1 MCPDHQKNAPPDAP
15 AEAAVGPPGESPG
28 ESSGA
33 GPEATSEPQPPA
45 PRIAIVGRPNV
56 GKSTLLN
63 RMVGSRVSIVEPT
76 AGVTRDRVTVQA
88 CLTTGE
94 GQRWFEVV
102 DTGGIGIVDRDDLG
116 PHVEGQVAAAL
127 AGAHLILFLVDVREG
142 ITPLD
147 QEVAA
152 RLRGVEI
159 PVVLVVNKCE
169 GTDLEWDVDE
179 FRRLGFH
186 DGPFALS
193 AQNGGGLG
201 ELYDRIG
208 SLLPWAPEERPGRE
222 PTLKLAV
229 VGRRNAGKS
238 TLINRLAR
246 EERMI
251 VSEVPGTT
259 RDAVDVLFERDGET
273 LVAID
278 TAGVRKKSRIADA
291 IEFYSEAR
299 SRKSIRRADVVLLL
313 FDATRPVS
321 ALEKNLARYAI
332 DHHKPLVLGAN
343 KFDLAGDLV
352 PEDYREYLEAEFPG
366 LAFSPMAFLSAK
378 DGLGVEETLEV
389 ARALGIQ
396 ACQRVGTGELN
407 RVLNRALEAR
417 VPGSSGYRVR
427 VRYATQTDIC
437 PPTFMLFVNDKK
449 LIGKDYLRY
458 LNNRLREELPFPDVP
473 LRIVLRDSPRVELD

>member
-15 AEAAVGPPGESPG
+15 AEAAVGPPG